1 MEVSSAAVKQEF
13 RDCAFLVGK
22 RLLGGNSSR
31 PCLRGGHVDGR
42 GSPGKVLLKMPGNV
56 LAGGKLP

>member
-1 MEVSSAAVKQEF
+1 
-13 RDCAFLVGK
+13 
-22 RLLGGNSSR
+22 LGGNSSR